1 MHGLLQPYY
10 RQPYHTQVCTAFAL
24 AERQVT
30 KATSLVTK
38 FQPGVGTMV
47 DRLCTTGR
55 ATVVTDAERQRV
67 LALLVP
73 GHVAEG
79 DCEVDLPHL
88 AVTHTHLVCLLKHTL
103 DVGLTYTRMH
113 TNRSTSRAR
122 WCASMC
128 AKRQAAQAP
137 AARARSS
144 SLCARAPANSVWQP
158 PRRRPVCDVSGERE
172 SVLD

>member
-10 RQPYHTQVCTAFAL
+10 RQPCHTQVCTAFAL

-38 FQPGVGTMV
+38 FQPGVGNIV

-73 GHVAEG
+73 GRAAEG
-79 DCEVDLPHL
+79 DSEVDLPHL
-88 AVTHTHLVCLLKHTL
+88 AVTHAHPMCVC
-103 DVGLTYTRMH
+103 
-113 TNRSTSRAR
+113 
-122 WCASMC
+122 
-128 AKRQAAQAP
+128 
-137 AARARSS
+137 
-144 SLCARAPANSVWQP
+144 
-158 PRRRPVCDVSGERE
+158 
-172 SVLD
+172 

>member
-38 FQPGVGTMV
+38 FQPGVGVGSIV

-73 GHVAEG
+73 GRAAEG
-79 DCEVDLPHL
+79 DSEVDLPHL
-88 AVTHTHLVCLLKHTL
+88 AVTHAHLICI
-103 DVGLTYTRMH
+103 
-113 TNRSTSRAR
+113 
-122 WCASMC
+122 C
-128 AKRQAAQAP
+128 
-137 AARARSS
+137 
-144 SLCARAPANSVWQP
+144 
-158 PRRRPVCDVSGERE
+158 
-172 SVLD
+172 